1 MRSCINTF
9 LNELRYKR
17 LKSQISDGSGTTR
30 KTWVLG
36 FGNAIM
42 EKWGLGKLNEA
53 FLHFLAYY
61 SSVSNST
68 GAMFIFLREKNGSTT
83 RLQDTTII
91 NFQEIVH
98 STRLL

>member
-1 MRSCINTF
+1 MNFKIMS
-9 LNELRYKR
+9 LDYEQGKELFFPRRAPNNKKNKILR
-17 LKSQISDGSGTTR
+17 IFELFTI
-30 KTWVLG
+30 
-36 FGNAIM
+36 
-42 EKWGLGKLNEA
+42 
-53 FLHFLAYY
+53 Y